1 MASGLFSTAR
11 ELPRLREIS
20 SVFVRHGLGDLVRRA
35 GIATLLE
42 QAGQVL
48 QRGEVSEIA
57 HLEPHQRARLAFEQ
71 LGPTFVKLGQVLST
85 REDLLPPTWTTELA
99 KLHSHVAP
107 VPFDDLLPVVE
118 RALGRSPFE
127 VFGNLEHEP
136 YAAGSIAQVHR
147 ANLAS
152 GTPVILKIRRPGI
165 EGKIDADLRIL
176 EHLAHLVEH
185 EIPEVRRYR
194 PVQVVGQLRGS
205 LERELDLAVEARNT
219 ERFARNFCDDL
230 DILVPR
236 VYWEWTSSV
245 MNVQEHIEGIRG
257 DDLAAID
264 NAGLDRKA
272 LAARGADAVL
282 KMILVDGFFHA
293 DPHPGNVM
301 YLPGNRIALIDFGMV
316 GRLSPVRRRQIVALL
331 EGLARHDEGAMLE
344 VLLDWRRDDIVDE
357 ARLAADL
364 GEFAFDYADVQL
376 KDLKIGVL
384 LRRVSGILREHSI
397 VLPVDLALLFKA
409 LLSLEGLGRQYD
421 PEFRLIERVKP
432 FLDRAM
438 LERYQPVET
447 ALRAQETLSDFYG
460 LVTSM
465 PRDLARLIKDARHG
479 RMRVDLDLKRLDS
492 FGLRLHSAINRAT
505 IGVMTASLVVGSS
518 IVMTVAEGP
527 TLFGVPLLTFFG
539 LFGYLI
545 AFVNSLWIIFSIWR
559 SSRR

>member
-1 MASGLFSTAR
+1 MKKDDAQEAIVAEWDRWAARNPNDAKVMNGMLF
-11 ELPRLREIS
+11 
-20 SVFVRHGLGDLVRRA
+20 FVYLQEERP
-35 GIATLLE
+35 TLLD
-42 QAGQVL
+42 
-48 QRGEVSEIA
+48 
-57 HLEPHQRARLAFEQ
+57 F
-71 LGPTFVKLGQVLST
+71 
-85 REDLLPPTWTTELA
+85 
-99 KLHSHVAP
+99 
-107 VPFDDLLPVVE
+107 
-118 RALGRSPFE
+118 RS
-127 VFGNLEHEP
+127 N
-136 YAAGSIAQVHR
+136 SDKC
-147 ANLAS
+147 
-152 GTPVILKIRRPGI
+152 LKIRRPGI
-165 EGKIDADLRIL
+165 EAKIDADLRIL
-176 EHLAHLVEH
+176 EHLAHLVER

-219 ERFARNFCDDL
+219 ERFARNFADDL

-316 GRLSPVRRRQIVALL
+316 GRLSPLRRRQIVTLL
-331 EGLARHDEGAMLE
+331 EGLARHDEGMMLE

-384 LRRVSGILREHSI
+384 LRRVSAILREHSI

-432 FLDRAM
+432 LLNRAM
-438 LERYQPVET
+438 LEQYQPVET
-447 ALRAQETLSDFYG
+447 ARRAQETLSDFYG

-479 RMRVDLDLKRLDS
+479 RVRVDLDLKRLDS

>member
-1 MASGLFSTAR
+1 M
-11 ELPRLREIS
+11 
-20 SVFVRHGLGDLVRRA
+20 
-35 GIATLLE
+35 
-42 QAGQVL
+42 
-48 QRGEVSEIA
+48 
-57 HLEPHQRARLAFEQ
+57 
-71 LGPTFVKLGQVLST
+71 
-85 REDLLPPTWTTELA
+85 TTELA
-99 KLHSHVAP
+99 RLHSHVAP

-118 RALGRSPFE
+118 QALGRSPFE
-127 VFGNLEHEP
+127 VFGNLEREP

-165 EGKIDADLRIL
+165 EAKIDADLRIL

-219 ERFARNFCDDL
+219 ERFARIFADDL

-331 EGLARHDEGAMLE
+331 AGLARHDEGAMLE

-364 GEFAFDYADVQL
+364 SEFAFDYADVQL

-384 LRRVSGILREHSI
+384 LRRVSAILREHSI

-438 LERYQPVET
+438 LEHYQPAE
-447 ALRAQETLSDFYG
+447 AARRAQETLSDFYG

-479 RMRVDLDLKRLDS
+479 RMRVDLDLRRLDS

-505 IGVMTASLVVGSS
+505 IGIMTASLVVGSS

-545 AFVNSLWIIFSIWR
+545 AFVNSLWIILSIWR